1 MLLMEL
7 PDSLTARLRAFL
19 EATPDMLVRINRD
32 GLYLDYQTG
41 RAVDRFIP
49 ESAIG
54 TSVKDHLPPDVARLE
69 LLHIEETLRTGRGQT
84 YEYQL
89 PVQGQTRYY
98 EARTEV
104 SGPDE
109 VLIVVRDITDRKE
122 MQAQLARTSKMI
134 TMGEMASGVAHE
146 LNQPLHI
153 IRMAAQLIEDAVR
166 EGDCTTE
173 FLLERTERII
183 GQVDRASAVINNLRV
198 FAHRTSDTRR
208 FFDLNEPLKEAL
220 SMLSRQL
227 QIHEIYLDLH
237 LAAELPPVAGS
248 QSGLEQVFI
257 NVILNARDA
266 LENRTAADARLK
278 VTTLYDQPSDEVIAC
293 FENNG
298 PQIPADQLDRI
309 FEPFYTTKEVGQGTG
324 LGLSLSYGIVRDHQ
338 GHIDV
343 KSDAE
348 RTEFRICLPVKRES

>member
-1 MLLMEL
+1 MEL
-7 PDSLTARLRAFL
+7 SDSLNDRLRAFL
-19 EATPDMLVRINRD
+19 EATPDMLVRINRE
-32 GLYLDYQTG
+32 GVYLDYQSG
-41 RAVDRFIP
+41 KAVDRLIP

-54 TSVKDHLPPDVARLE
+54 TSVREHLPEDVARLE
-69 LLHIEETLRTGRGQT
+69 LMHIEETLRSGKGQV
-84 YEYQL
+84 YEYEL
-89 PVQGQTRYY
+89 TVHGKNRHY

-109 VLIVVRDITDRKE
+109 VLIVVRDITERKE
-122 MQAQLARTSKMI
+122 MQNQLARTSKMI

-166 EGDCTTE
+166 EGDSTPE
-173 FLLERTERII
+173 FLLERTNRII

-208 FFDLNEPLKEAL
+208 TFDLHEPLKEAL

-227 QIHEIYLDLH
+227 QSHEIYLELH
-237 LAAELPPVAGS
+237 LAENLPQVSGS

-257 NVILNARDA
+257 NIILNARDA
-266 LENRTAADARLK
+266 LEARTVSAARLRI
-278 VTTLYDQPSDEVIAC
+278 TTLYDRNAGEIIAS

-298 PQIPADQLDRI
+298 PPIPDDQLDRI

-324 LGLSLSYGIVRDHQ
+324 LGLSLSYGIVRDH
-338 GHIDV
+338 GGRIEVRSGVDN
-343 KSDAE
+343 
-348 RTEFRICLPVKRES
+348 TEFRICLPAVSS